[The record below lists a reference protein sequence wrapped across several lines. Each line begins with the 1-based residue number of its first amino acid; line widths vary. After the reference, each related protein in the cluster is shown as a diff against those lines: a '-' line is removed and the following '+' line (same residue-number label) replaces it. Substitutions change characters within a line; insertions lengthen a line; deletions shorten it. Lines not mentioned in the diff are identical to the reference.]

1 MKIYNLFIHKL
12 WKPYLDT
19 FSGLSKEVW
28 WLALI
33 TLINRAGTMVIPFLS
48 IYLTEELHFDFK
60 DVGSIK
66 SLDFYKYNAD
76 YVVSATLKRTP
87 DSEYFDMKTTTDR
100 VTKSRVYGVIT
111 FNLKGKTYQLNVYR
125 DKELITTEGFE
136 NYLFLPFL
144 DDTNG
149 ESTYGAGRY
158 IDLKIPEGNTLTVD
172 FNSAYN
178 PYCAYD
184 EKYSCPIVP
193 NYLAT
198 TIEAGVKKYNKY

>member
-1 MKIYNLFIHKL
+1 MKKLSALFVLIAFVLSCSQKKTPL
-12 WKPYLDT
+12 LGDT
-19 FSGLSKEVW
+19 
-28 WLALI
+28 
-33 TLINRAGTMVIPFLS
+33 PFQKKMNA
-48 IYLTEELHFDFK
+48 EFK
-60 DVGSIK
+60 DASTSPLKPIDIKSFK
-66 SLDFYKYNAD
+66 SLDFYKYDPD
-76 YVVSATLKRTP
+76 YVVSAALERTP
-87 DSEYFDMKTTTDR
+87 DSKYFDMKTTTDR
-100 VTKSRVYGVIT
+100 LTKSRVYGVIT

-193 NYLAT
+193 NENYLAT

>member
-1 MKIYNLFIHKL
+1 MKNL
-12 WKPYLDT
+12 
-19 FSGLSKEVW
+19 SV
-28 WLALI
+28 LI
-33 TLINRAGTMVIPFLS
+33 TLVLVVFSCSQKKTPLIGDTPFQKKINA
-48 IYLTEELHFDFK
+48 EFK
-60 DVGSIK
+60 DASTSPLKPIDIESFK
-66 SLDFYKYNAD
+66 SLDFYKYDAD

-100 VTKSRVYGVIT
+100 LTKSRVYGVIT

-193 NYLAT
+193 NENYLAT

>member
-1 MKIYNLFIHKL
+1 MKNLSVLVALVLVVFSCSQNKTPL
-12 WKPYLDT
+12 VGDT
-19 FSGLSKEVW
+19 
-28 WLALI
+28 
-33 TLINRAGTMVIPFLS
+33 PFQKKMNA
-48 IYLTEELHFDFK
+48 EFK
-60 DVGSIK
+60 DASTSPLKPIDIKSFK

-100 VTKSRVYGVIT
+100 LTKSRVYGVIT

-149 ESTYGAGRY
+149 ETTYGAGRY

-193 NYLAT
+193 NENYLAT